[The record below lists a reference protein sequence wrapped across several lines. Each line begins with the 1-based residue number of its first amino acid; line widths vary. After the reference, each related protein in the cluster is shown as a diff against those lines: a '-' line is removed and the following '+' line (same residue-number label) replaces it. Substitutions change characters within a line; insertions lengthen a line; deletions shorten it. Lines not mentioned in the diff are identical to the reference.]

1 MMNCCLKKIKR
12 RGDDMFK
19 EYKFRKLSTA
29 RKKAKQMQRKYG
41 YKPGVFQVTH
51 PKTNKSFYA
60 VIKPKGI
67 KRIY

>member
-1 MMNCCLKKIKR
+1 
-12 RGDDMFK
+12 MFK